1 METIKLRFMKPSG
14 EPGEVSEYTY
24 GIRADSLLAKFEQT
38 GEIAAVRVNNEILPL
53 SQELTINAVL
63 EAVPLLS
70 HEGMMIYRRSLAFL
84 LAMSAKRSFPGKK
97 LYIGHSLGNSYY
109 YTFTSA
115 QPSAAPSAAPAPQPV
130 AARICGLSDRD
141 LAELKQDML
150 ALVAEDLPIEKK
162 RMAYGEALELFKS
175 NGQDDTALLLEQRN
189 ESAVAVNKCGT
200 FTDIFVEPL
209 VNRTG
214 FLSAFDLEPYNDG
227 FLLRFPAIGKGK
239 NLEPFVNEP
248 LIFSVYEEYKKWG
261 RIVGVRSVGELNG
274 MVSRRNIRDYIR
286 IAEAFQERKLA
297 EIAEKIYR
305 EKDRVR
311 SVFIA
316 GPSSSGKTTTAKRLS
331 IELMVMGI
339 KPVAISLD
347 DYYRKN
353 EEIPLDE
360 EGKRDFE
367 RLEALDIPFLNS
379 QLLELFEGKDVK
391 LPVFDFKAGRRKE
404 GEGQTVRMEKRRT
417 MLIIEGIHGLND
429 ALTPQVDPALKFKL
443 YVSALTQLNL
453 DDHNRIPTSDNRLLR
468 RMVRDQQFR
477 GKDAAWTIGMWASVQ
492 RGERQHIFPFQNSAD
507 AAFNSALD
515 YELPVLKY
523 YADSLLRAVKP
534 GQREYGE
541 AVRLLS
547 FLENFASIPPQY
559 VPGQS
564 ILREFIGDSEFKY

>member
-1 METIKLRFMKPSG
+1 METIKLRFIKPPAG
-14 EPGEVSEYTY
+14 LTEEQKYPC
-24 GIRADSLLAKFEQT
+24 GIRADSLLAEFGLEE
-38 GEIAAVRVNNEILPL
+38 EIAAIKVNNEVLPL

-63 EAVPLLS
+63 EPVPLLS

-84 LAMSAKRSFPGKK
+84 LAMAAKKIFPGEK

-109 YTFTSA
+109 YTFASA
-115 QPSAAPSAAPAPQPV
+115 LQGRSFKDGE
-130 AARICGLSDRD
+130 IDK
-141 LAELKQDML
+141 LKQAML
-150 ALVAEDLPIEKK
+150 ALTAEDLPIEKK
-162 RMAYGEALELFKS
+162 LMAYGEALELFRS

-189 ESAVAVNKCGT
+189 ENAVKTNRCGSY
-200 FTDIFVEPL
+200 TDIFVEPL

-214 FLSAFDLEPYNDG
+214 LLSAFDLEPYKDG

-239 NLEPFVNEP
+239 TVEPFTDEP

-261 RIVGVRSVGELNG
+261 RIVEVRSVGELNRL
-274 MVSRRNIRDYIR
+274 VSQRAIRDYIR
-286 IAEAFQERKLA
+286 IAETFQARKLA

-305 EKDRVR
+305 EKDRVKA
-311 SVFIA
+311 VFIA

-339 KPVAISLD
+339 KPIAISLD
-347 DYYRKN
+347 NYYREN
-353 EEIPLDE
+353 EDIPLDE
-360 EGKRDFE
+360 EGRHDFE

-379 QLLELFEGKDVK
+379 QLLELFDGKEVR
-391 LPVFDFKAGRRKE
+391 LPVFDFREGKRKE
-404 GEGQTVRMEKRRT
+404 GGGPLVCMEKRQT

-429 ALTPQVDPALKFKL
+429 ALTPLVDPAFKFKL

-468 RMVRDQQFR
+468 RLVRDHQFR
-477 GKDAAWTIGMWASVQ
+477 GKDAVWTIDMWASVQ

-534 GQREYGE
+534 GQKEYAE

-547 FLENFASIPPQY
+547 FLENFAPIPPQY
-559 VPGQS
+559 VPSQS